1 VLDALVVQVHMHRNP
16 GRARRDV
23 PNVVLLQSAWFD
35 DHQRRLVAPLLF
47 AEAGAALRRA
57 SPMPR
62 FEIEGRAV
70 VLDRLPCHAVLRHLL
85 NDPVA
90 SLADDENATRIIAAM
105 DEVPSRAHR

>member
-1 VLDALVVQVHMHRNP
+1 MHRNP

-35 DHQRRLVAPLLF
+35 DHPRRLVAPLLL

-57 SPMPR
+57 SHMPR

-70 VLDRLPCHAVLRHLL
+70 VLDRLPCHAMPCR
-85 NDPVA
+85 
-90 SLADDENATRIIAAM
+90 ATC
-105 DEVPSRAHR
+105 